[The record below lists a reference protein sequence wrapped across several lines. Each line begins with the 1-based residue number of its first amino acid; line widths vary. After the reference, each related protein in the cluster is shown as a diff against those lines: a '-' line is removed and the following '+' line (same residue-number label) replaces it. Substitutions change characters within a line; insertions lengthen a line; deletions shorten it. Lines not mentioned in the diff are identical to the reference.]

1 MTVIHKTTV
10 ASAAGDPLTFVLSD
24 ATKDRMG
31 DVIEPKGWVLD
42 NFKQNPMALFNHN
55 SSFPIGTWEDVKVQ
69 GGRLVGKLKLAA
81 RGTSDRIDEIISLVE
96 QGILRAVSVGF
107 SPIERKPLDD
117 GGIRFTKQE
126 LLETSLVS
134 IPANPAAVQLARSLH
149 VSDATMDVVF
159 GKHATADVIHS
170 KAKDISAAQGI
181 SKTPLG

>member
-10 ASAAGDPLTFVLSD
+10 AQAAGDPLTFVLSD

-31 DVIEPKGWVLD
+31 DIIEPKGWQLD

-55 SSFPIGTWEDVKVQ
+55 SGFPIGHWENVKVQ
-69 GGRLVGKLKLAA
+69 GGKLVGTLKLAG

-107 SPIERKPLDD
+107 SPIERKPLEDG
-117 GGIRFTKQE
+117 GGIRYTKQE

-134 IPANPAAVQLARSLH
+134 IPANPAAVQLAKSLN
-149 VSDATMDVVF
+149 VSDATMGLVF
-159 GKHATADVIHS
+159 GKHA
-170 KAKDISAAQGI
+170 
-181 SKTPLG
+181 

>member
-10 ASAAGDPLTFVLSD
+10 AQAAGDPLTFVLSD

-31 DVIEPKGWVLD
+31 DVIEPKGWQLE

-55 SSFPIGTWEDVKVQ
+55 SSFPIGRWEDVKVQ
-69 GGRLVGKLKLAA
+69 GERLVGKLKLAA

-107 SPIERKPLDD
+107 APIERKALDD
-117 GGIRFTKQE
+117 GGVRFLKQE

-134 IPANPAAVQLARSLH
+134 IPANPAAVQLAKSLH
-149 VSDATMDVVF
+149 VSDVTMGIVF
-159 GKHATADVIHS
+159 GKHATADVFPRRGQ
-170 KAKDISAAQGI
+170 A
-181 SKTPLG
+181 

>member
-1 MTVIHKTTV
+1 
-10 ASAAGDPLTFVLSD
+10 
-24 ATKDRMG
+24 MG
-31 DVIEPKGWVLD
+31 DVIDPKGWQLD
-42 NFKQNPMALFNHN
+42 NFKLQSDGVIQSQFLVSNRDM
-55 SSFPIGTWEDVKVQ
+55 
-69 GGRLVGKLKLAA
+69 GRCEGSGRRFVGKLKLAA

-134 IPANPAAVQLARSLH
+134 IPANPAAVQLAKSLH
-149 VSDATMDVVF
+149 VSDATMNVVF
-159 GKHATADVIHS
+159 GKHATADVIHA

-181 SKTPLG
+181 SKNHNRECLPK